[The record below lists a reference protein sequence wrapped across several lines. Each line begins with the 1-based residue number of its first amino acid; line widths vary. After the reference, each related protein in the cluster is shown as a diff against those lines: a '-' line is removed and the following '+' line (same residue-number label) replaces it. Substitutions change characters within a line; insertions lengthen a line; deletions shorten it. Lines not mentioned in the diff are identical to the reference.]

1 MAAEKKII
9 IRRFE
14 SEETI
19 EIKTRG
25 FLCKGILHG
34 EKRKSKQEGEE
45 RERKDV
51 LEHGFSNLNVCTDHM
66 VTLLT

>member
-45 RERKDV
+45 R
-51 LEHGFSNLNVCTDHM
+51 
-66 VTLLT
+66 